1 MGDFWRSSSLAC
13 MKMSPFYPSMSAKAM
28 QDIIVDV
35 LIPAYNEDQSIGK
48 VIAEIPDFVRNIVV
62 VNNRSTDNTRA
73 VAENAGVKVLDEP
86 QMGYGKACLTG
97 MAWIKNQDVQPDILV
112 FLDGDY
118 SDFPAQMIDLIR
130 PIQKG
135 KADLVIGSRALGK
148 RERGSMT
155 IPQRF
160 GNWLATRLMDYLY
173 GVKFTD
179 LGPFRAT
186 RWSKLSV
193 LGMKDQNYG
202 WTIEMQI
209 KAAKAGWKLAE
220 VPVDYRRRIGISK
233 VSGTL
238 KGVIGAGYKILWTIW
253 RYR

>member
-1 MGDFWRSSSLAC
+1 MGDFWCFASLVMIGMNQSDSLFSSTLSQF
-13 MKMSPFYPSMSAKAM
+13 P
-28 QDIIVDV
+28 IVDV
-35 LIPAYNEDQSIGK
+35 LIPVYNEDQSIGK

-62 VNNRSTDNTRA
+62 VNNCSTDNTRA
-73 VAENAGVKVLDEP
+73 LAENAGAKVLDES

-97 MAWIKNQDVQPDILV
+97 MTWILKQEVQPDILV

-118 SDFPAQMIDLIR
+118 SDFPAQMVDLIR
-130 PIQKG
+130 PIQEG
-135 KADLVIGSRALGK
+135 KSDLVIGSRALGK

-160 GNWLATRLMDYLY
+160 GNWLATRLMAHLY

-179 LGPFRAT
+179 LGPFRAA

-220 VPVDYRRRIGISK
+220 VPVDYRRRIGVSK

>member
-1 MGDFWRSSSLAC
+1 
-13 MKMSPFYPSMSAKAM
+13 M
-28 QDIIVDV
+28 QGKKFPIVDV
-35 LIPAYNEDQSIGK
+35 LIPAYNEEQSIGK

-62 VNNRSTDNTRA
+62 VNNASTDNTRES
-73 VAENAGVKVLDEP
+73 AENAGARVLDEP

-97 MAWIKNQDVQPDILV
+97 MAWISKQETQPDILV

-130 PIQKG
+130 PLQEG

-220 VPVDYRRRIGISK
+220 VPVDYRRRIGVSK

>member
-1 MGDFWRSSSLAC
+1 MNEKNLSTVNSQ
-13 MKMSPFYPSMSAKAM
+13 M
-28 QDIIVDV
+28 QGNQFPVVDV
-35 LIPAYNEDQSIGK
+35 LIPAYNEEQSIGK
-48 VIAEIPDFVRNIVV
+48 VIAEIPDFVRHIVV
-62 VNNRSTDNTRA
+62 VNNASTDNTRA
-73 VAENAGVKVLDEP
+73 AAENAGAIVLDEP

-97 MAWIKNQDVQPDILV
+97 MAWISKQEVRPDILV
-112 FLDGDY
+112 FLDGDF
-118 SDFPAQMIDLIR
+118 SDFPAQMANLIQ
-130 PIQKG
+130 PIQDG

-179 LGPFRAT
+179 LGPFRAA
-186 RWSKLSV
+186 RWAKLSI
-193 LGMKDQNYG
+193 LGMEDQNYG

-220 VPVDYRRRIGISK
+220 IPVDYRRRIGVSK
-233 VSGTL
+233 VSGTV

>member
-1 MGDFWRSSSLAC
+1 
-13 MKMSPFYPSMSAKAM
+13 M

-130 PIQKG
+130 PIQEG

-148 RERGSMT
+148 RQQGSMT
-155 IPQRF
+155 IPQRY
-160 GNWLATRLMDYLY
+160 GNWLATRLMAYLY

-179 LGPFRAT
+179 LGPFRAA

-193 LGMKDQNYG
+193 LGMQDQNYG

>member
-1 MGDFWRSSSLAC
+1 MNSQ
-13 MKMSPFYPSMSAKAM
+13 M
-28 QDIIVDV
+28 QGKQFPIIDV
-35 LIPAYNEDQSIGK
+35 LIPAYNEEQSIRK

-62 VNNRSTDNTRA
+62 VNNASTDNTREA
-73 VAENAGVKVLDEP
+73 AENAGARVLDEP

-97 MAWIKNQDVQPDILV
+97 MAWISKQETQPDILV

-118 SDFPAQMIDLIR
+118 SDFPAQMIDLIK
-130 PIQKG
+130 PIQEG

-179 LGPFRAT
+179 LGPFRAA
-186 RWSKLSV
+186 RWAKLRI
-193 LGMKDQNYG
+193 LGMQDQNYG

-209 KAAKAGWKLAE
+209 KAAKEGWKLAE
-220 VPVDYRRRIGISK
+220 VPVDYRRRIGVSK
-233 VSGTL
+233 VSGTV